1 MPRKLPSRQEL
12 RKQAEAA
19 EAAGLDEESPKKKT
33 KKKKKA
39 AKKRATRKV
48 KDAVPERKRL
58 VWVIY
63 TATLREEARFPY
75 DQRKQAEEKLE
86 HLLAKGKR
94 TYFMQP
100 VKELISGEAV
110 PVPVEELEEEKVKV
124 IADDADDTDL
134 VDEDNE
140 DDEDKEGVEEED

>member
-19 EAAGLDEESPKKKT
+19 EAAGLDDESPKKK
-33 KKKKKA
+33 KVKKKKA

-48 KDAVPERKRL
+48 KDAVLERKRL

-75 DQRKQAEEKLE
+75 DQRKQAEEKLKQ
-86 HLLAKGKR
+86 LLAKGKR
-94 TYFMQP
+94 TYFLQP
-100 VKELISGEAV
+100 VKELVSGEPA
-110 PVPVEELEEEKVKV
+110 PVPVEEPEEEKAKSP
-124 IADDADDTDL
+124 ADDPEL
-134 VDEDNE
+134 NDELE
-140 DDEDKEGVEEED
+140 DEVGEEDEGED

>member
-19 EAAGLDEESPKKKT
+19 EAAGLEDESPRKKKV

-48 KDAVPERKRL
+48 KDAVLERKRL

-75 DQRKQAEEKLE
+75 DQRKQAEEKLKQ
-86 HLLAKGKR
+86 LLAKGKR
-94 TYFMQP
+94 TYFLQP
-100 VKELISGEAV
+100 VKELVSGEPA
-110 PVPVEELEEEKVKV
+110 PVPVEEPEEEKAKSP
-124 IADDADDTDL
+124 ADDPEL
-134 VDEDNE
+134 NDELE
-140 DDEDKEGVEEED
+140 DEVGGEDESED

>member
-19 EAAGLDEESPKKKT
+19 EAAGIDEESPKKKV

-58 VWVIY
+58 IWVIY

-75 DQRKQAEEKLE
+75 DQRKEAEEKLAQ
-86 HLLAKGKR
+86 LLAKGKR

-110 PVPVEELEEEKVKV
+110 PVAVEELEESEPAKVSS
-124 IADDADDTDL
+124 
-134 VDEDNE
+134 EDQDSLE
-140 DDEDKEGVEEED
+140 ETEEEDEEE

>member
-19 EAAGLDEESPKKKT
+19 EAAGLEDESPKKKKV

-48 KDAVPERKRL
+48 KDAVLERKRL

-75 DQRKQAEEKLE
+75 DQRKQAEEKLKQ
-86 HLLAKGKR
+86 LLAKGKR
-94 TYFMQP
+94 TYFLQP
-100 VKELISGEAV
+100 VKELVSGEPA
-110 PVPVEELEEEKVKV
+110 PVPVEEPEEENAKSL
-124 IADDADDTDL
+124 ADDPEL
-134 VDEDNE
+134 NDELE
-140 DDEDKEGVEEED
+140 DEVGAEDESED

>member
-19 EAAGLDEESPKKKT
+19 EAAGLDEESPKKKA

-100 VKELISGEAV
+100 VKELISGEAA
-110 PVPVEELEEEKVKV
+110 PVLVEEPEEEKKAKV
-124 IADDADDTDL
+124 AADDPDSADEND
-134 VDEDNE
+134 E
-140 DDEDKEGVEEED
+140 DDEDKEDEEEED